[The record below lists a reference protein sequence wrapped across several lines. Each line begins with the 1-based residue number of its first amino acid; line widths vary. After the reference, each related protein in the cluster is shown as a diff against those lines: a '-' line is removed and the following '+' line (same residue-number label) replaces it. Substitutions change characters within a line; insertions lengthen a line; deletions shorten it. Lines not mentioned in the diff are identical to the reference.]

1 MVAGLDEDR
10 PPGGAAVK
18 SGTAWTS
25 QDDELLMRCAKTGK
39 TLDYTA
45 KALGRTRCAVLARFE
60 NFVSSELRWRELCI
74 TARKTEVS
82 R

>member
-1 MVAGLDEDR
+1 MTVGPNEDR
-10 PPGGAAVK
+10 PPGGPAAK
-18 SGTAWTS
+18 AGSAWTT

-45 KALGRTRCAVLARFE
+45 KALGRTRCAVLSRFE
-60 NFVSSELRWRELCI
+60 NFVSSELRWRELCT

-82 R
+82 Q